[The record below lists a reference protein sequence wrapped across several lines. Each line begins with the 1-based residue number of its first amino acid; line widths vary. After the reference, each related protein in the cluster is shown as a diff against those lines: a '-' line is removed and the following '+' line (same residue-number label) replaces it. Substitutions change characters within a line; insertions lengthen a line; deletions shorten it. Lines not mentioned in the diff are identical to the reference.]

1 MLKFG
6 GGHIFLGGFTS
17 ATKVRLIRIFGG
29 GYRTSN
35 WDRHQQGCA
44 GKNAPCVFTSG
55 SHNAQRMCERPSL
68 IHDVIHKTGSTKR
81 IATPQEEN
89 RATTMGNMH
98 KYLVKIES
106 VVLKMFS
113 DGLPDTRADRQTDRQ
128 TDTQACSSCDNNNN
142 MPDLWPSD
150 NLIWAFFSF

>member
-1 MLKFG
+1 MAAAI
-6 GGHIFLGGFTS
+6 GHLIEIDISKAVLVKTLLVFLL
-17 ATKVRLIRIFGG
+17 AN
-29 GYRTSN
+29 RTTRSV
-35 WDRHQQGCA
+35 
-44 GKNAPCVFTSG
+44 CVNG
-55 SHNAQRMCERPSL
+55 PL

-106 VVLKMFS
+106 IVLKMFS

-142 MPDLWPSD
+142 MPDL
-150 NLIWAFFSF
+150 